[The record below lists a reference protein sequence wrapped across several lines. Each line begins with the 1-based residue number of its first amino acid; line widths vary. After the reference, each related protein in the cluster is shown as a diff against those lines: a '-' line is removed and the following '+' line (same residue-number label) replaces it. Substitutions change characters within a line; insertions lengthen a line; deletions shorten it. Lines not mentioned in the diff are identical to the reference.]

1 MNGQS
6 SRRRCVGLDVH
17 REFAQVA
24 VWQDGLVRQ
33 EGRIATTPA
42 ELRIFADSLGPADE
56 VALEATGNTWAI
68 ATLLASRAGRV
79 VVSNPAKTRAI
90 AEAKVKT
97 DKVDAQIL
105 AQLLA
110 ADYLPAVWLPD
121 AATNA
126 LRRQVIRRAGL
137 VRARTRCK
145 NQVHAILH
153 RNLVP
158 RCPASDLFGI
168 KGRRWLAEQVLP
180 ADETAAVAGVLRQLD
195 FTGEELRLL
204 DAELSKAALGD
215 DERGQAVRRL
225 MTIPGVDAAVA
236 LSIVAAVGDFTR
248 FRSPE
253 KLVAYFGLH
262 PRVRQSGGH
271 PAVHGPI
278 TKAGPAHTRGLL
290 VEAAWAA
297 SKTPGPLRA
306 FYQRVRGRRG
316 MQIAVVATARKLVV
330 LCWHLT
336 VKGEDYA
343 FAQPSLV
350 AHKQRKLELRA
361 GLPAARGRRG
371 TASGYSHQAVRDAER
386 RLAEQSELAY
396 RTFIAAWQP
405 TPPADRRQPPGP
417 TPVGVAVDVAA
428 ATGAR
433 LPKPPKG

>member
-1 MNGQS
+1 M
-6 SRRRCVGLDVH
+6 
-17 REFAQVA
+17 A
-24 VWQDGLVRQ
+24 VWEVGLVRQ

-68 ATLLASRAGRV
+68 A
-79 VVSNPAKTRAI
+79 
-90 AEAKVKT
+90 EAKVKT

-110 ADYLPAVWLPD
+110 ADYLSAVWLPD

-137 VRARTRCK
+137 VRHRTRCK

-158 RCPASDLFGI
+158 RCPASDLFGH
-168 KGRRWLAEQVLP
+168 KGRGWLAEQVLP
-180 ADETAAVAGVLRQLD
+180 ADERAAVAGLLRALD

-204 DAELSKAALGD
+204 DAELRKVALED
-215 DERGQAVRRL
+215 DDRGQAVRRL

-236 LSIVAAVGDFTR
+236 LSVVAAVGEFTR

-262 PRVRQSGGH
+262 PRVRQSGGR
-271 PAVHGPI
+271 PAMHGPI
-278 TKAGPAHTRGLL
+278 TKAGRAHTRGML

-297 SKTPGPLRA
+297 SKAPGPLRG
-306 FYQRVRGRRG
+306 FYQRIQARRGR
-316 MQIAVVATARKLVV
+316 QIAVVATARKLVV
-330 LCWHLT
+330 LCWHLS

-343 FAQPSLV
+343 FARPSLI

-361 GLPAARGRRG
+361 GQPAARGRKG
-371 TASGYSHQAVRDAER
+371 PASGYYHPAVRDAER
-386 RLAEQSELAY
+386 RLAEQTEHAY
-396 RTFIAAWQP
+396 RTFTAAWQP
-405 TPPADRRQPPGP
+405 TPPPGRRQPPAP
-417 TPVGVAVDVAA
+417 TPVGVGVDVAA
-428 ATGAR
+428 ATGTR
-433 LPKPPKG
+433 LPKPTKGQAARQG

>member
-6 SRRRCVGLDVH
+6 GRRRCIGLDVH

-24 VWQDGLVRQ
+24 VWQDGLVGQ
-33 EGRIATTPA
+33 KGRIATTPA

-137 VRARTRCK
+137 VRACTRCK

-158 RCPASDLFGI
+158 RCPASDLFGH
-168 KGRRWLAEQVLP
+168 KGRRWLAEQDLP
-180 ADETAAVAGVLRQLD
+180 ADERAAVAGLLRQLD

-204 DAELSKAALGD
+204 DAELSKAALDD

-225 MTIPGVDAAVA
+225 MSIPGVDAAVA
-236 LSIVAAVGDFTR
+236 LAIVAAVGDFSR

-262 PRVRQSGGH
+262 PRVRQSGGR
-271 PAVHGPI
+271 PAMHGPI
-278 TKAGPAHTRGLL
+278 TKAGRAHTRGLL

-297 SKTPGPLRA
+297 SKAPGPLRA
-306 FYQRVRGRRG
+306 FYQRVQARRG
-316 MQIAVVATARKLVV
+316 TQIAVVATARKLVV
-330 LCWHLT
+330 LCWHLS

-343 FAQPSLV
+343 FARPSLI

-361 GLPAARGRRG
+361 GQPAARGRKG
-371 TASGYSHQAVRDAER
+371 TASGYYHKTVRDAER
-386 RLAEQSELAY
+386 RLAEQAEHAY

-405 TPPADRRQPPGP
+405 TPPL
-417 TPVGVAVDVAA
+417 VA
-428 ATGAR
+428 GSHR
-433 LPKPPKG
+433 HRHRSE